1 MSDQQHIIQD
11 ALRGFRRKEI
21 EPRWDKL
28 DRPDPGPFSL
38 LWSALDELG
47 VTRFTL
53 PETLTGMTLETT
65 DQYLVIHELGRACP
79 ALGTALIG
87 HLVALALVQATP
99 AQAHTD
105 SVNEGL
111 LTGRFSFPGSPLD
124 ACPDTPFVLRQGKTG
139 LQLDGRRR
147 CFLSGGDW
155 LLIPARAEAQTCMVI
170 LPASSEGISFERSA
184 SSHGLKLLPFGTL
197 TMEKVA
203 VTQAQMHPWP
213 DDGRAA
219 QLADGLVTA
228 LLGGMI
234 EEMAVCAANYAVE
247 RYQGGRMIHEHH
259 AVQQLI
265 GPMLLARWPLQ
276 ALACAALQAE
286 RPGDASGSCM
296 AIDIARQG
304 ALDAIQ
310 TLGGYGYMEDFRLER
325 YLRDAN
331 TLENLWIHQGARQR
345 ARASHHCQTPGQQEV
360 AA

>member
-1 MSDQQHIIQD
+1 MSDQDHIIKD

-21 EPRWDKL
+21 EPYWDKL
-28 DRPDPGPFSL
+28 DRPDPSQFSL
-38 LWSALDELG
+38 LWTALEELG

-53 PETLTGMTLETT
+53 PETETGMTLETH
-65 DQYLVIHELGRACP
+65 DQYLVFHELGRACP
-79 ALGTALIG
+79 ALGAALLN
-87 HLVALALVQATP
+87 HLIALALIQASP

-105 SVNEGL
+105 AIREGL

-124 ACPDTPFVLRQGKTG
+124 SHPDTPFSLKHGKNGT
-139 LQLDGRRR
+139 QLSGQRR

-155 LLIPARAEAQTCMVI
+155 LLIPADKEGQVCMAV
-170 LPASSEGISFERSA
+170 LPSSTKSVSFQHSA

-197 TMEKVA
+197 TLDQVELTKEQVL
-203 VTQAQMHPWP
+203 VWP
-213 DDGRAA
+213 DNGHVA
-219 QLADGLVTA
+219 QRADGFLTA
-228 LLGGMI
+228 LLAGMI
-234 EEMAVCAANYAVE
+234 EEMAVCAANYALE

-259 AVQQLI
+259 AVQQMI

-276 ALACAALQAE
+276 ALACAALQE
-286 RPGDASGSCM
+286 QRPGDASGSCM

-331 TLENLWIHQGARQR
+331 TLENLWIHQSARQR
-345 ARASHHCQTPGQQEV
+345 ERARSHCQTPGQQEV